1 MGIFFLNMILWIII
15 FLCGLSASLVFIF
28 KNPVHSVLSLILTF
42 FLGSILILIND
53 NDFVSMIL
61 ITVYVGAVA
70 VLFLFIVMMID
81 FDKLKNN
88 KITIR
93 DFLIAILS
101 LGFIY
106 LFLFGS
112 FLKEIKLNDFEKIN
126 FSVQE
131 SILSLSEN
139 QMSSY
144 KLIKIGANMYNTENV
159 FAIFVVSLIL
169 LTAIIGVIC
178 MSLREKSDLKKQNSI
193 KQNLRMKDE
202 TLKILDVEF
211 RKGVDDN

>member
-28 KNPVHSVLSLILTF
+28 KNTVHSVLSLILTF

-126 FSVQE
+126 FSIQE